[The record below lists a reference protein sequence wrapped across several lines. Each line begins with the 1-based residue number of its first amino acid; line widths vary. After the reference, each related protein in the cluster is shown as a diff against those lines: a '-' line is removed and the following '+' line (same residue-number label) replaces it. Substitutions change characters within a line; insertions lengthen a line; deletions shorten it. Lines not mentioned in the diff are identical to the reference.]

1 MLLSDT
7 DDPEKAISEAINILK
22 KILEHPD
29 TPKNVRDIII
39 RALEILQR
47 TDREPH
53 MRASAA
59 IDVLNE
65 ITEKQN
71 ISNKKHLR
79 FYIRQVIAILESI
92 NPK

>member
-1 MLLSDT
+1 MFIPE
-7 DDPEKAISEAINILK
+7 DPEEAIQAAIKILK
-22 KILEHPD
+22 KLLERPD
-29 TPKNVRDIII
+29 IPRNIREIID
-39 RALEILQR
+39 RALEHLQK
-47 TDREPH
+47 TEREPH

-71 ISNKKHLR
+71 VPKPIRS
-79 FYIRQVIAILESI
+79 YIRQVIAILESI